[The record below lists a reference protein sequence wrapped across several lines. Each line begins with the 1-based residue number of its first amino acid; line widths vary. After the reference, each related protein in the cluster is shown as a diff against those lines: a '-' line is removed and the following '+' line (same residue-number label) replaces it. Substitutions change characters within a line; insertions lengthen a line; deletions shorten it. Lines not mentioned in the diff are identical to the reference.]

1 MDFMGRFK
9 NREITKM
16 AFNLDHFKKLDWGL
30 MVGSILITGFGLTC
44 IYSSSLAKNNFLN
57 FEKQIIFFAVGFALM
72 ILISFFDYR
81 ILRNN
86 SYLIL
91 ILYFLSLLLLVG
103 LFFFAPVIRGTRG
116 WYKVGFL
123 TLDPFEPIKIILII
137 LLAKYFSMRHVEMY
151 KFRHVILSGFYV
163 FLPAILIFIKPDLG
177 GVTILVLMWLGILMV
192 SGIKVNHFLILL
204 LCFALLAGFSWHFL
218 LKDYQKGRI
227 ISFIFPY
234 DVLGGSWSQA
244 QTKIAIGSGQIF
256 GQGIGNASQVQY
268 GFLPE
273 PHTDFIFSVIAEEW
287 GIIGISVFFTL
298 YILLIW
304 RILKI
309 AIESNSNFPR
319 LFSVGFAIVIITQ
332 FTINIGMNLSMLP
345 VVGIYLPFVSYGG
358 SGLIANFVSL
368 GILQSINVRR

>member
-1 MDFMGRFK
+1 MGFY
-9 NREITKM
+9 IS
-16 AFNLDHFKKLDWGL
+16 HFKKLDWWL
-30 MVGSILITGFGLTC
+30 IGSAVLLTGFGLAG
-44 IYSSSLAKNNFLN
+44 IYSASLAKGDFLN
-57 FEKQIIFFAVGFALM
+57 FQKQVIFFAIGFLLM
-72 ILISFFDYR
+72 LAISFFDYR

-91 ILYFLSLLLLVG
+91 ALYFFCLILLAG
-103 LFFFAPVIRGTRG
+103 LFFFAPIIRGTRG
-116 WYKVGFL
+116 WYKIGFL
-123 TLDPFEPIKIILII
+123 TLDPFEPIKIVLII

-151 KFRHVILSGFYV
+151 KLRHILISGFYV
-163 FLPAILIFIKPDLG
+163 FLPAVLIFMKPDLG
-177 GVTILVLMWLGILMV
+177 GVIILVLMWLGILIV
-192 SGIKVNHFLILL
+192 SGIKVKHFLVLL
-204 LCFALLAGFSWHFL
+204 LCFILLAGFSFNFL
-218 LKDYQKGRI
+218 IKDYQKERI

-234 DVLGGSWSQA
+234 DVLGGSWSQT

-256 GQGIGNASQVQY
+256 GQGVGKGSQVQY

-287 GIIGISVFFTL
+287 GIIGVFIFFIL
-298 YILLIW
+298 YLILIA

-309 AIESNSNFPR
+309 AVESNSNFPR
-319 LFSVGFAIVIITQ
+319 LFSVGFVIMLIVQ

-368 GILQSINVRR
+368 GILQSINVRK